1 MKRSTNVALTL
12 LVPAM
17 AAFGCSR
24 PAPPPPM
31 NQQVAADCQQPA
43 KPGEPAKPK
52 CDPATATGSRT
63 NYGSGSHYRSS
74 HGSWFGPIFGG
85 SSYRSSSP
93 VTSHGATSHGTT
105 STSHTSGSSSV
116 SHGGFGSSGAH
127 FSGGS

>member
-12 LVPAM
+12 LVPVM
-17 AAFGCSR
+17 TAFGCGR
-24 PAPPPPM
+24 PAPPPM
-31 NQQVAADCQQPA
+31 NQQVAADCNQLA
-43 KPGEPAKPK
+43 KPGEPEKPK
-52 CDPATATGSRT
+52 CNPVTTGHGT
-63 NYGSGSHYRSS
+63 THGTGYGSGYRSS

-93 VTSHGATSHGTT
+93 VTSHGST
-105 STSHTSGSSSV
+105 STSHSSGSSSV

>member
-12 LVPAM
+12 LIPAM
-17 AAFGCSR
+17 ASFGCSR
-24 PAPPPPM
+24 PAPPPP
-31 NQQVAADCQQPA
+31 QPQVVADCQQPA
-43 KPGEPAKPK
+43 KPGEPEKPK
-52 CDPATATGSRT
+52 CPPATATGYRSG
-63 NYGSGSHYRSS
+63 YGSTSHYRSS

-93 VTSHGATSHGTT
+93 VTSHSATSHGTT
-105 STSHTSGSSSV
+105 SSSHV